1 MNVTASIHD
10 WARIEREQLNPHAVR
25 QVVHTDRMTV
35 AHLHLTRGAVVPRH
49 SHPNEQVTVL
59 ERGRLRFEFDH
70 GSTLLEAGQMLQI
83 PGGLPHRV
91 EALEDSL
98 ALDLFS
104 PPREDWIRGD
114 DAYLRQK

>member
-1 MNVTASIHD
+1 MEVIPIIHD
-10 WARIEREQLNPHAVR
+10 WSSIAREQLNPHVIR
-25 QVVHTDRMTV
+25 QAVHTDRMTI

-49 SHPNEQVTVL
+49 QHTNEQVTVL
-59 ERGRLRFEFDH
+59 ERGRLRFEFDD
-70 GSTLLEAGQMLQI
+70 GSQILEGGQMLQI
-83 PGGLPHRV
+83 PSDVPHLV

-98 ALDLFS
+98 ALDLFA